1 MKIYNLFFN
10 LIENKMMMEMDD
22 NYVPV
27 EKELKDSESKQK
39 KTFV

>member
-1 MKIYNLFFN
+1 
-10 LIENKMMMEMDD
+10 MMEMESMDD

-27 EKELKDSESKQK
+27 EKELKDSESKQE